1 MPAAAARKSAKISL
15 ARIAIPQQHSP
26 NLPRA
31 FMRFPLIA
39 LLLVAASSCSD
50 LPIAPQPASLAPS
63 TAGLRSITDVEWT
76 RSSTGVEM
84 ILIGQFNGDYTTL
97 VDINDG
103 EVAVGWR
110 NGIGVG
116 ERAIMWQN
124 GTFTDL
130 GTLGGGFSHAYQIN
144 NAGVIVGEASDEFGV
159 THPVVWENG
168 TIRALPQL
176 DPQNLRFGAA
186 ARSINDRGDVV
197 GNDTRSGVI
206 HATLWPAG
214 GGVVDLGLLPDANI
228 GWANG
233 INNQGDVFGQSI
245 FFSDF
250 SRRAMK
256 WLAGSMSEVS
266 LPTGAVPAGGSITSG
281 RLFNDAGQFLAQLR
295 TTDPFTTR
303 GIVFRDGNF
312 DVLPLLA
319 DAFEPSTMA
328 IGLNQAGD
336 VVGAAYDATNWRPVV
351 WPRSGELTN
360 LGMPPSQGLAGG
372 LAFAH
377 GINNRGYIV
386 GEANGEWTSGNFGGG
401 AVLWRLS
408 VDNTPPVITWS
419 AHPATFTVDQSI
431 AITCAATDDGSGIAS
446 HTCAD
451 VAGDAYTFGLG
462 THTFTATATDNAG
475 NSATAST
482 TFTVTVTAS
491 SLANLTRRFFGDAG
505 VTKGLANMLAS
516 AERSEANGNGAGSSL
531 KGFAAAVAA
540 HAGKSITEE
549 QAEILIR
556 LSRGL

>member
-1 MPAAAARKSAKISL
+1 
-15 ARIAIPQQHSP
+15 
-26 NLPRA
+26 
-31 FMRFPLIA
+31 MRFPLIA
-39 LLLVAASSCSD
+39 LLLVATSSCSD
-50 LPIAPQPASLAPS
+50 LPVGPQPASLAPS
-63 TAGLRSITDVEWT
+63 TAGRRSITDVEWT
-76 RSSTGVEM
+76 RSTTGVEM

-97 VDINDG
+97 VDINDS

-110 NGIGVG
+110 NGAGVG

-124 GTFTDL
+124 GAFTDL
-130 GTLGGGFSHAYQIN
+130 GTLGGGFSRAYQIN

-206 HATLWPAG
+206 HAALWPAE
-214 GGVVDLGLLPDANI
+214 GGVVDLGMLPDANI
-228 GWANG
+228 GLANG
-233 INNQGDVFGQSI
+233 INSQGDVFGQSI

-250 SRRAMK
+250 SRHATR
-256 WLAGSMSEVS
+256 WVGGIMSEVT
-266 LPTGAVPAGGSITSG
+266 LPSGGLPSGASIPSG
-281 RLFNDAGQFLAQLR
+281 RMFNDAGEFLAEIR
-295 TTDPFTTR
+295 TSDPATRR
-303 GIVFRDGNF
+303 GIVFRDGSF
-312 DVLPLLA
+312 DVLPLLS
-319 DAFEPSTMA
+319 DAVEPSTMA
-328 IGLNQAGD
+328 VGLNQAGD
-336 VVGAAYDATNWRPVV
+336 IVGSAYDASNWRPVV
-351 WPRSGELTN
+351 WPRSGEPTN
-360 LGMPPSQGLAGG
+360 LGMPTRSGFADGS
-372 LAFAH
+372 AAAH

-386 GEANGEWTSGNFGGG
+386 GEANGEWTAGSFGGG

-408 VDNTPPVITWS
+408 VDDTPPVITWS
-419 AHPATFTVDQSI
+419 SHPATFTVDQSI
-431 AITCAATDDGSGIAS
+431 AITCTATDDGSGIAS

-451 VAGDAYTFGLG
+451 VVGDAYTFGLG

-482 TFTVTVTAS
+482 QCTVTVTAS

-505 VTKGLANMLAS
+505 MAKGLANMLAS
-516 AERSEANGNGAGSSL
+516 AERGEAKGNGDGSAL

-549 QAEILIR
+549 QAEILIQ
-556 LSRGL
+556 LSGGL

>member
-1 MPAAAARKSAKISL
+1 
-15 ARIAIPQQHSP
+15 
-26 NLPRA
+26 
-31 FMRFPLIA
+31 MRFPLIA

-50 LPIAPQPASLAPS
+50 FPVGPQPASLAPS

-76 RSSTGVEM
+76 RSTTGVEM
-84 ILIGQFNGDYTTL
+84 ISIGQFNGDYTTL
-97 VDINDG
+97 VDINDS

-130 GTLGGGFSHAYQIN
+130 GTLGGGFSRAYQIN
-144 NAGVIVGEASDEFGV
+144 NSGVIVGEASDEFGV

-168 TIRALPQL
+168 VIRALPQL

-197 GNDTRSGVI
+197 GNDTRLGVI
-206 HATLWPAG
+206 HAALWPAD
-214 GGVVDLGLLPDANI
+214 GGVVDLGMLPDANI

-233 INNQGDVFGQSI
+233 INNQGDILGQSI

-250 SRRAMK
+250 SRHATR
-256 WLAGSMSEVS
+256 WVGGSMSEVT
-266 LPTGAVPAGGSITSG
+266 LPSGALPAGASIPSG
-281 RLFNDAGQFLAQLR
+281 RMLNDAGEFLADLR
-295 TTDPFTTR
+295 TSDPATRR

-312 DVLPLLA
+312 QVLPLLA
-319 DAFEPSTMA
+319 GALEASTMA

-336 VVGAAYDATNWRPVV
+336 IVGGAHDATNWRPVV
-351 WPRSGELTN
+351 WQRSGDLTN
-360 LGMPPSQGLAGG
+360 LGMPPSQGFAGG

-386 GEANGEWTSGNFGGG
+386 GEANGEWSEGHSGTG
-401 AVLWRLS
+401 AVLWRL
-408 VDNTPPVITWS
+408 VADATPPVITWS
-419 AHPATFTVDQSI
+419 SHAGMFTIDQVV
-431 AITCAATDDGSGIAS
+431 AITCTATDDGSGIAT
-446 HTCAD
+446 HNCAD
-451 VAGDAYTFGLG
+451 VFGDAYTFGLG

-475 NSATAST
+475 NTATAST
-482 TFTVTVTAS
+482 AFTVTVTAS

-505 VTKGLANMLAS
+505 VTKGLANMLAA
-516 AERSEANGNGAGSSL
+516 AEHGEAKGNGGGSAL

-540 HAGKSITEE
+540 HAGKSITAE